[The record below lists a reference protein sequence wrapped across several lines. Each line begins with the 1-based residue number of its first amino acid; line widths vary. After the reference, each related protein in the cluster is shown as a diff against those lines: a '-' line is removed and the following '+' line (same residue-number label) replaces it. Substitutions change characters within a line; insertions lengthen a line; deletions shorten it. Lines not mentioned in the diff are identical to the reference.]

1 MSRHRSR
8 QRIVFR
14 NATRVVVL
22 LALLGGVAF
31 AGFVGFDRVS
41 HRQDQPSAAQVAEP
55 TQDPLFKA
63 PPTVLVISDSMGA
76 QPDAAVQKSYPDEL
90 AKMMGWN
97 LVFDVVGGR
106 GYVETDMSRFDR
118 GPVAP
123 AIDSLKYDADN
134 FRADYIIVDVG
145 RNDLGAKA
153 PDDVI
158 AAADNYFTQ
167 LRSYYPKAKIVVMI
181 PAYISPLK
189 GGTYDLIA
197 GPMRQSAEKIGA
209 YVLEPLAEDWY
220 GGDLTPYQWTD
231 GYHLNDAGAVFYA
244 DKIARGLR
252 RLGVT
257 TSDGSE

>member
-76 QPDAAVQKSYPDEL
+76 QPDAAVQKSYPD
-90 AKMMGWN
+90 W
-97 LVFDVVGGR
+97 
-106 GYVETDMSRFDR
+106 
-118 GPVAP
+118 GPAAP